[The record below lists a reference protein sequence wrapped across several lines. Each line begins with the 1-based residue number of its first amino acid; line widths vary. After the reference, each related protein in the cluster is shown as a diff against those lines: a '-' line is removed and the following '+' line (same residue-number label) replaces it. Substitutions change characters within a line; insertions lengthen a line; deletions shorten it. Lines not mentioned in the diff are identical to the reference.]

1 MCGIAGLILN
11 EKEGT
16 HDLELIAKKMIHEI
30 QHRGPDDLG
39 SWVDPQKRVGISH
52 CRLSI
57 VDLSSAGH
65 QPMHSQCKRYILSFN
80 GEIYNHLEIRQS
92 LEKFLGNQ
100 LEWKGH
106 SDTET
111 LLKAIEVYGIEP
123 ALQQIVGMFAF
134 ALWDKTL

>member
-111 LLKAIEVYGIEP
+111 LLKAIEVYG
-123 ALQQIVGMFAF
+123 LSLLFS
-134 ALWDKTL
+134 K